1 MKPLPWSYSSLDDF
15 VNCPRSYYE
24 KRVAKSVKE
33 EKSEQMIWGERV
45 HKAFEDR
52 QGLGTPLPPE
62 LAEHEPFMQ
71 RLQDM
76 PGEFSTERKI
86 ALNRAMQPC
95 GFFDKDV
102 WFRGI
107 IDYTKRHENIAQ
119 IVDYKTGKPH
129 SKFQQLKLFAIHIF
143 AEHPEVDIVDVRF
156 YWTKTC
162 STTFEVY
169 RRKQI
174 DDLWKMFVPNL
185 KQYAQAFR
193 EDIWQPRPSGL
204 CNGWCPVKTC
214 EFWKPKRNK
223 T

>member
-15 VNCPRSYYE
+15 VNCPRSFYE
-24 KRVAKSVKE
+24 KRIAKSVKE

-45 HKAFEDR
+45 HKHFEDR

-62 LAEHEPFMQ
+62 LQEHEPFME
-71 RLQDM
+71 RLEAM
-76 PGEFSTERKI
+76 PGEHATERKI

-107 IDYTKRHENIAQ
+107 IDYSKRKDNMAVL
-119 IVDYKTGKPH
+119 VDYKTGKPH
-129 SKFQQLKLFAIHIF
+129 SKFQQLKLFALHTF
-143 AEHPEVDIVDVRF
+143 AEHPQVDTVDVRF

-162 STTFEVY
+162 TTTGEAY
-169 RRKQI
+169 RRSQI
-174 DDLWKMFVPNL
+174 ADLWKTFVPNL

-204 CNGWCPVKTC
+204 CNGWCPVKDC
-214 EFWKPKRNK
+214 EFWKPRRK
-223 T
+223 